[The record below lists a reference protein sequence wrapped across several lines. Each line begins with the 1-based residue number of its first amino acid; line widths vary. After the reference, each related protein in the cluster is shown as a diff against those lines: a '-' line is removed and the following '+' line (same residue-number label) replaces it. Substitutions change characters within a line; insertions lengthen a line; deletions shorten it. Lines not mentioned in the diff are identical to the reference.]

1 MKSWEDL
8 SIRQKLVG
16 SAVSCIVVL
25 TAVSVSTAY
34 FVISRTEN
42 ELAFKES
49 HMNQDY
55 IQSRFDMIRGQAAAT
70 AALAAQRPEVV
81 QAIKNRNGDI
91 LRKLGNE
98 IVHKNGSKLFVTFVD
113 KQAVVIARNYSQKAG
128 DVLQARAVDQALRG
142 EAVVGV
148 DEGSLVKVSLRA
160 ASPIWADKEVIGAVT
175 TGFNLSEDNS
185 FVDDIKK
192 RTNVEC
198 TIFHGDTMTTTTLM
212 RGDKRAVGT
221 KADNPEIL
229 NRVLRNGEDFH
240 TVIPLMGTVYDA
252 IYSPLKAMDGKIIGM
267 ILNAT
272 PRAQVQ
278 KTSRKVLW
286 SIVFAVSIA
295 GLLMVGATLYVSASM
310 TRPLKSTVTALGEIT
325 EGDLTARIDVSSRDE
340 IGQMSGHINR
350 FAETLHNTIVKVAES
365 STQVSKAAAVLDSA
379 AHGMKGR
386 AERVVA
392 EVNSVAAASQE
403 LSMASS
409 EIAQKCAYAAK
420 SAEEANASVKGGE
433 TIIEETLGAMNL
445 IQTRTKDSARLIE
458 ELGKRS
464 SRIVQVIDLIN
475 DIADQTNLLALN
487 AAIEAAR
494 VGEHGRGFAVVANEV
509 KKLAERTA

>member
-1 MKSWEDL
+1 
-8 SIRQKLVG
+8 
-16 SAVSCIVVL
+16 
-25 TAVSVSTAY
+25 
-34 FVISRTEN
+34 
-42 ELAFKES
+42 
-49 HMNQDY
+49 
-55 IQSRFDMIRGQAAAT
+55 
-70 AALAAQRPEVV
+70 
-81 QAIKNRNGDI
+81 
-91 LRKLGNE
+91 
-98 IVHKNGSKLFVTFVD
+98 
-113 KQAVVIARNYSQKAG
+113 
-128 DVLQARAVDQALRG
+128 
-142 EAVVGV
+142 
-148 DEGSLVKVSLRA
+148 
-160 ASPIWADKEVIGAVT
+160 
-175 TGFNLSEDNS
+175 
-185 FVDDIKK
+185 
-192 RTNVEC
+192 
-198 TIFHGDTMTTTTLM
+198 
-212 RGDKRAVGT
+212 
-221 KADNPEIL
+221 
-229 NRVLRNGEDFH
+229 
-240 TVIPLMGTVYDA
+240 
-252 IYSPLKAMDGKIIGM
+252 
-267 ILNAT
+267 
-272 PRAQVQ
+272 
-278 KTSRKVLW
+278 
-286 SIVFAVSIA
+286 
-295 GLLMVGATLYVSASM
+295 M